1 MHKLFN
7 WLPWGKPRCFHPI
20 QASSI
25 ELTEPITN
33 EVQDLGEAQVKLVQN
48 VETAWLK
55 KENRPVDGNCC
66 GLYDFQFLTMQLDNL
81 DEQAVQVS
89 LIQLA
94 ESDNHE
100 IQSLGDSKVQVLE
113 SSASVSSLWQ
123 SGKRDPDCIINAAVD
138 EETSDGFS
146 FSTSMAYAPHRP
158 SGCGYYQNSHG
169 FQGDYYARGRR
180 DRRASSYHP
189 ALYEEE
195 FYVIEDRLAHRRR

>member
-1 MHKLFN
+1 MRGLVDWIAGGN
-7 WLPWGKPRCFHPI
+7 LGCVEQI

-33 EVQDLGEAQVKLVQN
+33 EVEDLGEVQVKLVQN
-48 VETAWLK
+48 VETAQLK
-55 KENRPVDGNCC
+55 KENRPVNGNCR
-66 GLYDFQFLTMQLDNL
+66 GLHGFQFLTVRLENL
-81 DEQAVQVS
+81 DEQAAQAS

-113 SSASVSSLWQ
+113 SSASVSSSWQ
-123 SGKRDPDCIINAAVD
+123 SGKRDPDCVINAAVD

-158 SGCGYYQNSHG
+158 SGHGYYRNSCG
-169 FQGDYYARGRR
+169 FRGGYYARGGR
-180 DRRASSYHP
+180 DQRVSLYCP

>member
-1 MHKLFN
+1 MWRENYHDGSIPVRKCANCLIGYCG
-7 WLPWGKPRCFHPI
+7 GKPRCFHPI
-20 QASSI
+20 QALSV

-48 VETAWLK
+48 VETVWLK

-66 GLYDFQFLTMQLDNL
+66 GLCDFQFLTMWLENL
-81 DEQAVQVS
+81 NEQVVQAS
-89 LIQLA
+89 LIQLT

-146 FSTSMAYAPHRP
+146 FLTSMAYALCRP
-158 SGCGYYQNSHG
+158 SGHGYYQNSRG
-169 FQGDYYARGRR
+169 FWGGYYAHGGR
-180 DRRASSYHP
+180 D
-189 ALYEEE
+189 
-195 FYVIEDRLAHRRR
+195 